1 MRGPGVAAACLGLAL
16 LTFFQFPG
24 HTWLQQDTQIY
35 APILEHLSDPSVLRN
50 DPLAQHPHVA
60 FTLYDE
66 VTRVLRGATGLGLRE
81 VLQAQQV
88 ATRALGI
95 WGLLLLAESFGL
107 SFWPALTAAA
117 ICSLGALIA
126 GPSVLTFEYEPT
138 PRAFA
143 VPLLFCAMGLA
154 ARRRWMAAS
163 IAGAVA
169 FLYHPPTTLPF
180 WAVFGVLLIWR
191 RRWREL
197 AVPAAAAVVLLFAA
211 RLQGD
216 GNAPYFARLGP
227 LEEQLQRFRTSYV
240 WISMWPP
247 ARIWHELVLFAIGA
261 VAFWRVRAKAT
272 TEAAVLLAALPAI
285 GIMSMPASWLLLERM
300 KWSLI
305 PQIQPMRALL
315 FVAIA
320 VQLLAAVAAL
330 RARLRIESFV
340 WFTVAFLVPV
350 QPVVGDPWSLRAT
363 AVALLCAGAC
373 AVGRTSRSARDAFV
387 PPGPR
392 PARGP
397 AADQGVRPTIALTA
411 FFLFPIAGGVVNY
424 PHLQT
429 PELAELCVWA
439 RSSTSKDAVFLFPD
453 TPRVLQPGI
462 FRAEALRAVYVDWK
476 SGGQVNY
483 LSEFAAQWWFRW
495 QQTLAH
501 PFRPDDLTRYSGLGI
516 QYVVIQPKNR
526 LAEDPVFTNS
536 AYLVYRVH

>member
-1 MRGPGVAAACLGLAL
+1 MKRLGVAAACLALAL

-35 APILEHLSDPSVLRN
+35 APILEHLSDPSLFRN
-50 DPLAQHPHVA
+50 DPLAQHPHIA

-66 VTRVLRGATGLGLRE
+66 VTRVLRGAAGLDLRE
-81 VLQAQQV
+81 VLAAQQI

-107 SFWPALTAAA
+107 SFSPALTVAAL
-117 ICSLGALIA
+117 CSLGALIA

-154 ARRRWMAAS
+154 AQRRWMGAS
-163 IAGAVA
+163 IAGAAA

-180 WAVFGVLLIWR
+180 WAVFGALLIWR

-197 AVPAAAAVVLLFAA
+197 AVPAAAAILLLFAA

-227 LEEQLQRFRTSYV
+227 LDEQLQRFRTSYV

-261 VAFWRVRAKAT
+261 AAFWRVRAKAT
-272 TEAAVLLAALPAI
+272 AEAAVLLAALPVI
-285 GIMSMPASWLLLERM
+285 GILSMPASWLLLERM

-320 VQLLAAVAAL
+320 VQVFAAVAAL
-330 RARLRIESFV
+330 RAASRVESFV
-340 WFTVAFLVPV
+340 WFAVAFLAPV
-350 QPVVGDPWSLRAT
+350 QPVIGEPWQLRAV
-363 AVALLCAGAC
+363 AVALGLA
-373 AVGRTSRSARDAFV
+373 AVTQAHGLRV
-387 PPGPR
+387 HVKH
-392 PARGP
+392 GP
-397 AADQGVRPTIALTA
+397 ALLAALAA
-411 FFLFPIAGGVVNY
+411 FFLLPIAGGIVNY
-424 PHLQT
+424 PHLHT
-429 PELAELCVWA
+429 AELAELSAWA
-439 RSSTSKDAVFLFPD
+439 RSSTPRDAVFLFPD
-453 TPRVLQPGI
+453 MPRGLQPGI

-483 LSEFAAQWWFRW
+483 LTGFAREWWFRW
-495 QQTLAH
+495 QQTLAR
-501 PFRPDDLTRYSGLGI
+501 PFRPGDLARYSGLGI

-526 LAEDPVFTNS
+526 IAAAPVFTNS